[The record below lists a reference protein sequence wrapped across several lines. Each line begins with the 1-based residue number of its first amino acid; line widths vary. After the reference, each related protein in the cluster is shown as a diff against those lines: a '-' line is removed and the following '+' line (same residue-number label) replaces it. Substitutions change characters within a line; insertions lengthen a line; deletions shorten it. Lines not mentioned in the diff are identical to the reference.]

1 VGFLDQLKSQ
11 ASALQSEK
19 GEQQANLAANSQ
31 QTEAACRSVLGYFNE
46 LAKQLNV
53 LAPAGPAFSLD
64 GKTPWPETVLSGFRV
79 DARKKRLR
87 DKEVFDYIG
96 MGWQVL
102 PKAGAPTT
110 GSVSVNFPPDLQ
122 RVESRIAIA
131 SLRHERKEI
140 RVGEKNALQAIV
152 FDYEVECRG
161 NVIVTPDHDGAT
173 VSFRVVNASGFVVQ
187 TAVWPAAKVKTDLL
201 DELAKLIVG
210 QPSSFA

>member
-19 GEQQANLAANSQ
+19 TELQANLAANAQ

-53 LAPAGPAFSLD
+53 LAPSGPAFTLD
-64 GKTPWPETVLSGFRV
+64 GKTPWPETVLSDFRV
-79 DARKKRLR
+79 DARRKTLR

-96 MGWQVL
+96 MGWQIL
-102 PKAGAPTT
+102 PRAGAPVT

-122 RVESRIAIA
+122 RVESRIAIGM
-131 SLRHERKEI
+131 LRHERKEI
-140 RVGEKNALQAIV
+140 RLPEKNALQAIV
-152 FDYEVECRG
+152 FDYEVESRG
-161 NVIVTPDHDGAT
+161 SVTVTPDHDSAS
-173 VSFRVVNASGFVVQ
+173 VSFRVVNASGFAVQ
-187 TAVWPAAKVKTDLL
+187 TAVWPAGKIKTDVL
-201 DELAKLIVG
+201 DELAKLIVA